1 MLFDYTYS
9 IVLVTA
15 FVIGVHLGA
24 LSWFLYGREKYRF
37 LGNGADFSKSNTL
50 LPRLIVITLE
60 VLFLGA
66 TCLGVLFLGATFLIH
81 QELSFSAK
89 IALLRKYLFGN
100 PTAALNR
107 DFYLI
112 LASAL
117 LTSVALLYWL
127 YWYKRANSRKNAL
140 SSSSGSGSGS
150 GSPVTFLAYFLIYLG
165 ASLSAGLGIQH
176 LGIISTLLLAL
187 APGNIAGML
196 FTKKSWVFFFALA
209 LGGLYGLT
217 AAGVEVFHFKGTLGI
232 ALPLIA
238 SAIFLLA
245 IFVNQIKK
253 KQKFH

>member
-24 LSWFLYGREKYRF
+24 LSWFLYRREKYRF
-37 LGNGADFSKSNTL
+37 LGNRADSSKSKTL

-81 QELSFSAK
+81 QELSFSTN

-127 YWYKRANSRKNAL
+127 YWYRRANSRKNAL
-140 SSSSGSGSGS
+140 SGSGS

-217 AAGVEVFHFKGTLGI
+217 AAGVEVFHFKGTLGM